1 MAGKEG
7 TDQMSVKKK
16 SISIKS
22 HEVAIHDMIPMP
34 FRNISIL
41 TDFLKT
47 IKRQEE

>member
-1 MAGKEG
+1 MF
-7 TDQMSVKKK
+7 VKKK
-16 SISIKS
+16 SIGSMPI
-22 HEVAIHDMIPMP
+22 EVASDDMVPMP

>member
-1 MAGKEG
+1 MF
-7 TDQMSVKKK
+7 VKKK
-16 SISIKS
+16 SIGSMSI
-22 HEVAIHDMIPMP
+22 EVAIDDMVPMP